1 MIANAYTNIVS
12 SLLAADRILEV
23 VPQSNL
29 RFVLLK
35 GQNMNDLGLFLNHD
49 TTPNALEISTAQ

>member
-12 SLLAADRILEV
+12 SLLAADRILEI

-29 RFVLLK
+29 RFVFLK
-35 GQNMNDLGLFLNHD
+35 GQNMNELGLFLNHD
-49 TTPNALEISTAQ
+49 TAPNALEISIAQ